1 MPRNDSIKVLIVDD
15 HLTFGEALQVALS
28 KERDLDVVDVVT
40 DGEQAVEKVAE
51 HRPDVVLMDLT
62 MPGTDGIEATRK
74 IRSSEP
80 ETRVVVLSG
89 QEGELTFA
97 RAVQAGASGFLPKT
111 EGVVDVATAVRRV
124 HRGELLHDDE
134 EIEAA
139 LRRLR
144 HRRQQEESMERRLER
159 LTPRET
165 EILQLMAEGRSSQR
179 IAATLGMS
187 PHTLRTHVQ
196 NILTKL
202 GVHSKLEALVA
213 AIRYGRVSPE
223 SESETSEA
231 TV

>member
-1 MPRNDSIKVLIVDD
+1 MPRDESIKILIVDD

-28 KERDLDVVDVVT
+28 KEKDLVVVDVVT
-40 DGEQAVEKVAE
+40 DGSRAVDAVSAHK
-51 HRPDVVLMDLT
+51 PDVILMDLS
-62 MPGTDGIEATRK
+62 MPGTDGIEATRR
-74 IRSSEP
+74 IRDSDP
-80 ETRVVVLSG
+80 EARVVVLSG

-111 EGVVDVATAVRRV
+111 EAVLDVAGAVRRV
-124 HRGELLHDDE
+124 HRGEALHDE
-134 EIEAA
+134 AEVEAA

-144 HRRQQEESMERRLER
+144 HRREQEASMERRLDR
-159 LTPRET
+159 LTPREL

-179 IAATLGMS
+179 IAGGLGMS

-213 AIRYGRVSPE
+213 AIRYGKVSTDEDTAPE
-223 SESETSEA
+223 AAS
-231 TV
+231 